1 MKKILLSFAII
12 FLFTFS
18 VLPIKTA
25 FAEEST
31 PSAEPASVKI
41 IKYDLAYPGM
51 LPDNPLY
58 KLKVLR
64 DKIISSMISDPNKK
78 IDFYL
83 TQVDKG
89 ILASAMLIDKNN
101 VELAETTALKAEH
114 NFTLLTYELGK
125 LEQKPNNEFFNKLKT
140 ASLKH
145 QEILNLI
152 ISRVPREKQKT
163 FENVITFSQMNLKS
177 VEKYQKKKRFY

>member
-12 FLFTFS
+12 FLFTLG
-18 VLPIKTA
+18 VLPVKSS
-25 FAEEST
+25 FAEEEASPT
-31 PSAEPASVKI
+31 EPAAAKK

-64 DKIISSMISDPNKK
+64 DKVIGFMISDPNKK

-101 VELAETTALKAEH
+101 VELAEVTALKAEH
-114 NFTLLTYELGK
+114 NFTLLAYELGK
-125 LEQKPNNEFFNKLKT
+125 LDQKPNNEFFNKLKT

-152 ISRVPREKQKT
+152 ISRVPKEKQKT